1 MFRESPMRL
10 HAAIAVVLGVGL
22 AATGAQAQC
31 AFDQSVPNANA
42 VLIET
47 QPEVTIDFTDE
58 FRLDDVR
65 VVSLDDKAVW
75 PTDWARP
82 SQEVRQ
88 TAFRMTQPL
97 PPGKYLVEWN
107 GYLRRHHHA
116 DGGSIAFTVAKAG
129 EIPPVTP
136 AAAGTAA
143 AAPRAGSGSPYPML
157 LGAAGRP
164 KD

>member
-1 MFRESPMRL
+1 MRL
-10 HAAIAVVLGVGL
+10 HAAIAVVFMAGL
-22 AATGAQAQC
+22 AATGARAQC

-42 VLIET
+42 VLTET

-65 VVSLDDKAVW
+65 VVGQDDKAVW
-75 PTDWARP
+75 PTDWTRP
-82 SQEVRQ
+82 AEEVRQ
-88 TAFRMTQPL
+88 TAFRMAQPL
-97 PPGKYLVEWN
+97 PPGNYLVEWN

-129 EIPPVTP
+129 EVPPVPP

-143 AAPRAGSGSPYPML
+143 AARRAGSGSPYPML
-157 LGAAGRP
+157 LGAAARP
-164 KD
+164 KAQ

>member
-1 MFRESPMRL
+1 MRL
-10 HAAIAVVLGVGL
+10 HAAIAVLVLTCL
-22 AATGAQAQC
+22 AATGARAQC
-31 AFDQSVPNANA
+31 AFDQSVPNANE
-42 VLIET
+42 VLTET

-65 VVSLDDKAVW
+65 VVSLDDKAEW

-82 SQEVRQ
+82 SEEVRQ
-88 TAFRMTQPL
+88 TAFRMAKPL

-116 DGGSIAFTVAKAG
+116 DGGSIAFTVAKPG
-129 EIPPVTP
+129 EIPPATP
-136 AAAGTAA
+136 AVAEPRAA
-143 AAPRAGSGSPYPML
+143 ARRGGSGSPYPML

-164 KD
+164 KDQ